1 VLQIKEFAVA
11 RKRAPGGGRKSA
23 GEFSD
28 LSDTLSIRM
37 PADMRAQLVASAGR
51 RPGGGW
57 SLTQELLHR
66 VQRTF
71 DRERD
76 ARRDPAARALCYL
89 LAEVITSVAFNVR
102 PRDWR
107 SDRFAFQTVRLAF
120 NYLLDTLEPPGE
132 IRAPDRTDKGNPF
145 AALGQLWAVPGDH
158 RFEITQHQTPEDMAR
173 FISHVLLSRL
183 AEETVE
189 PAGEWIATRTIPH
202 SEQETEFGMGA
213 ARRHLAIRK
222 GE

>member
-1 VLQIKEFAVA
+1 M
-11 RKRAPGGGRKSA
+11 
-23 GEFSD
+23 GEISD
-28 LSDTLSIRM
+28 LAETLSFRLPVRM
-37 PADMRAQLVASAGR
+37 KEQLAASAAR
-51 RPGGGW
+51 RPRGGW
-57 SLTQELLHR
+57 SLTQELLFR
-66 VQRTF
+66 LAQTF
-71 DRERD
+71 GKERD

-132 IRAPDRTDKGNPF
+132 IRAPDRTDEGNPF
-145 AALGQLWAVPGDH
+145 AALGRLWAVPGDT
-158 RFEITQHQTPEDMAR
+158 RFEIVQHQTPEDMAR

-189 PAGEWIATRTIPH
+189 PGEGFATRTIPQ
-202 SEQETEFGMGA
+202 SERDLEFGMED
-213 ARRHLAIRK
+213 ARRDLAIRK